1 MNADPVSAGGARAAH
16 PAARAG
22 HRRPLHNYGLLGRS
36 AAECIGSFLLVFA
49 TAAAIF
55 SSTGGVSAPLAV
67 GLAAAAGMVAFG
79 YVSGGHFNPAV
90 SLGSAAAG
98 RTSWKV
104 LPVYV
109 VAQLIGAL
117 LAFLILWVVFQGV
130 PPEIAQPSDIFNALA
145 NGYGPDYQLGLPLAS
160 ALLAEVVGSAL
171 LVAVFLGASKGRIP
185 AVSAAFAVGVT
196 YAVLLTFLAP
206 ITGGSLNP
214 ARSTAAALFAGTDA
228 LEQLWLFWVAP
239 ILGALITGLIYRSID
254 LTVSARERTGDDAE
268 IETEAEAEADHAADT
283 APAAAASAPAAPAG
297 TSAPAAPRVVSPEK
311 KDDARGFF
319 DDGDDDGDR
328 PGSPKA

>member
-1 MNADPVSAGGARAAH
+1 MNADPISAGGARAVR
-16 PAARAG
+16 PAVG
-22 HRRPLHNYGLLGRS
+22 PGRRKPLHSYGLLGRS
-36 AAECIGSFLLVFA
+36 AAEFIGSFLLVFA

-79 YVSGGHFNPAV
+79 YVSGGHFNPAI

-98 RTSWKV
+98 RTSWKA

-117 LAFLILWVVFQGV
+117 LAFLVLWVVFQGV
-130 PPEIAQPSDIFNALA
+130 PAEIAQPSDIFTALA

-160 ALLAEVVGSAL
+160 ALLAEVVGTAL

-185 AVSAAFAVGVT
+185 AISAAFAVGVT

-214 ARSTAAALFAGTDA
+214 ARSTAAAIFAGTDA

-254 LTVSARERTGDDAE
+254 LTVSAHERKAEDAE
-268 IETEAEAEADHAADT
+268 TEIDADDEDHAADA
-283 APAAAASAPAAPAG
+283 APAAAPAAPAAPAG
-297 TSAPAAPRVVSPEK
+297 TSAPAAPRAVSPEK

-319 DDGDDDGDR
+319 DDGDDDGNR
-328 PGSPKA
+328 PGSAKA